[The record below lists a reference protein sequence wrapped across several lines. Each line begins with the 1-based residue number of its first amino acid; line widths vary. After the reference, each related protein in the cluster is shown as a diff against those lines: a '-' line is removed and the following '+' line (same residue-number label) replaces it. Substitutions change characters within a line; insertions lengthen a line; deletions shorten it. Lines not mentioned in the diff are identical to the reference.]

1 MSTILIERVEPV
13 RAGRTPRSEAVRRA
27 RPYRVRRDG
36 MIGGYRRGAVDAAS
50 GRLPVG
56 RRDAAYLAGYADT
69 LFGRILHALEGGCGR

>member
-1 MSTILIERVEPV
+1 MSAILIERREPV
-13 RAGRTPRSEAVRRA
+13 RAGRTPWSEAARRA
-27 RPYRVRRDG
+27 RPYRARHER
-36 MIGGYRRGAVDAAS
+36 MTGGYRRGAVDAAS